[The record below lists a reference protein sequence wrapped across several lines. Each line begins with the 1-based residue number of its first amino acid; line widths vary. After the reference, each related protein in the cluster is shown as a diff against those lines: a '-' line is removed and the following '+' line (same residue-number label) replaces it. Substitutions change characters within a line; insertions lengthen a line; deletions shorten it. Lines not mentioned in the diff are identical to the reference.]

1 MRKYIRISKLPF
13 SPTDIPK
20 NNFWGYE
27 LSGKKVGLYF
37 RIFTVIR
44 VTEIYMTEF
53 MNNTPVL
60 SLLIRNIIIIENN
73 FFITLRKD
81 KCSVNFICIE
91 Q

>member
-1 MRKYIRISKLPF
+1 M
-13 SPTDIPK
+13 
-20 NNFWGYE
+20 
-27 LSGKKVGLYF
+27 SGKKVGLYF

-44 VTEIYMTEF
+44 VTEIYMTEIYMTEIYMTEF